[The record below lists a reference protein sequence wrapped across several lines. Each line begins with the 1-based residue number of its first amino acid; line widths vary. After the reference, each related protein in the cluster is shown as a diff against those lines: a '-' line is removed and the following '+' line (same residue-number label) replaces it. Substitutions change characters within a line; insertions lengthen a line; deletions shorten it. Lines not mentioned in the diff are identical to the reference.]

1 MKFVEKNGTVWPS
14 KKAYNHYIKNIRI
27 IMEIYFAFEDYVD
40 DTDDRS
46 VNQDEGFQELFDMWK
61 TERKYTAEELTEKT
75 DRIVK
80 NLNKLIDKVGRE
92 NFEFYG
98 DDDISYICRFKLK
111 YEEGKNETKKK

>member
-1 MKFVEKNGTVWPS
+1 MKFVEKNGRVWPS
-14 KKAYNHYIKNIRI
+14 KKAYNHYIKNVRTY
-27 IMEIYFAFEDYVD
+27 MEIYFAFEDYVD
-40 DTDDRS
+40 DTDDTS

-61 TERKYTAEELTEKT
+61 TEHKYTAEELTEKT

-98 DDDISYICRFKLK
+98 DDGISYICRFKLK
-111 YEEGKNETKKK
+111 YGEEKNETKKK